1 MHTELKYID
10 SFRHNIV
17 KQVIEQGLEV
27 AKVARKAGISKV
39 LLNDWVEDTLQRKS
53 NHRQQDQLATRAIQ
67 KENWELKRQ
76 NDLLKKVIEQAE
88 GQYRDW
94 PMVG

>member
-76 NDLLKKVIEQAE
+76 NDLLKKVIDHLMQLHAT
-88 GQYRDW
+88 R
-94 PMVG
+94 

>member
-17 KQVIEQGLEV
+17 KQVNEQGLEV

-39 LLNDWVEDTLQRKS
+39 LLNDWVEDSLQRKS

-76 NDLLKKVIEQAE
+76 NDLLKKVIDHLMQLHAT
-88 GQYRDW
+88 R
-94 PMVG
+94 

>member
-1 MHTELKYID
+1 MQTELKYID
-10 SFRHNIV
+10 SFRQSIV

-39 LLNDWVEDTLQRKS
+39 LLNDWVEDTLLLKAKHKQ
-53 NHRQQDQLATRAIQ
+53 HDQIATRAIQ

-76 NDLLKKVIEQAE
+76 NDLLKKVIDHLMQLH
-88 GQYRDW
+88 QTR
-94 PMVG
+94 

>member
-1 MHTELKYID
+1 MQTELKYID
-10 SFRHNIV
+10 SFRQSIV

-39 LLNDWVEDTLQRKS
+39 LLNDWVEDTLQLKA
-53 NHRQQDQLATRAIQ
+53 NHKQQDQIATRAIQ

-76 NDLLKKVIEQAE
+76 NDLLKKVIDHLMQLHAT
-88 GQYRDW
+88 R
-94 PMVG
+94 

>member
-1 MHTELKYID
+1 MQTELKYID

-27 AKVARKAGISKV
+27 AKVARKAGIPKV
-39 LLNDWVEDTLQRKS
+39 LLNDWVEDTLQRKAS
-53 NHRQQDQLATRAIQ
+53 HKQQAEVAARSIQ

-76 NDLLKKVIEQAE
+76 NDLLKKVIDHLMQLHAT
-88 GQYRDW
+88 R
-94 PMVG
+94 

>member
-1 MHTELKYID
+1 MQTELKYID

-27 AKVARKAGISKV
+27 AKVARKAGIPKV
-39 LLNDWVEDTLQRKS
+39 LLNDWVEDTLQRKTS
-53 NHRQQDQLATRAIQ
+53 HKQQAEVAARSIQ

-76 NDLLKKVIEQAE
+76 NDLLKKVIDHLMQLHAT
-88 GQYRDW
+88 R
-94 PMVG
+94 

>member
-1 MHTELKYID
+1 MHTEHKYID

-76 NDLLKKVIEQAE
+76 NDLLKKVIDHLMQLHAT
-88 GQYRDW
+88 R
-94 PMVG
+94 